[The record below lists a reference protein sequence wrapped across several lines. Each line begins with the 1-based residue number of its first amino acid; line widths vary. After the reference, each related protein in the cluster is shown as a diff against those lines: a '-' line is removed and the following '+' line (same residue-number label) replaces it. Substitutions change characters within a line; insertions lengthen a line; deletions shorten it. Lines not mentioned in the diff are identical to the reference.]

1 MLNGL
6 PYTVQINSIEVR
18 MFVIPIYIEAG
29 ITGFESPAAE
39 YTELGISL
47 DELVIKHPNATFIGL
62 ASGQSMQDVGIFD
75 GDLLIVDRAEN
86 VSTGDVIVASYNG
99 TFVCKIIDKANRL
112 LISASKNYKSVYISE
127 DDDFKLEGV
136 VTSSIRLH
144 KNRAELSR
152 CLRS

>member
-1 MLNGL
+1 M
-6 PYTVQINSIEVR
+6 R
-18 MFVIPIYIEAG
+18 MFVIPIFIEAG

-47 DELVIKHPNATFIGL
+47 DELIIKHPNATFIGL
-62 ASGQSMQDVGIFD
+62 ASGESMQDVGIFD
-75 GDLLIVDRAEN
+75 GDILVVDRAEN

-99 TFVCKIIDKANRL
+99 TFVCKIIDKTNRL
-112 LISASKNYKSVYISE
+112 LISASKNYQSVYISE

-144 KNRAELSR
+144 KNKAELSR
-152 CLRS
+152 CLPS